1 MLALGRDLKHAVRTL
16 LKSPLFALV
25 AVLVLGL
32 ALGANLTAFTW
43 VDALFLRPLP
53 VERPDELM
61 QVWTT
66 DASGQPQG
74 TFLAAIKVLRTE
86 PKLGGTCG
94 FFEIENAADIGGTL
108 RTVAGTA
115 MTADCFEAL
124 GLNVQLGR
132 FYTEAEDLRTPD
144 RVAVL
149 SDQLW
154 RAAFAAD
161 PAILG
166 KQIRYGGT
174 LYTIV
179 GVTEP
184 RFTGLNPGSSLGMIV
199 PASQF
204 PASPELPL
212 TGAVYSWGGFFVR
225 RAPGV
230 SVEEARA
237 ALAALGPRM
246 LDEGAPGFFN
256 PEQRRQYAQRK
267 VVAAP
272 AGSGSNGA
280 WLNRRFSDNLY
291 ALWGVGVLVLAV
303 ACVSVAA
310 LLLARGAAR
319 AKEIAVRLA
328 LGASRSAVFRLLA
341 LEAVLLVAC
350 GVLVGVVLA
359 GFANRFVAARA
370 RETFNLTFD
379 TGLDARAVSL
389 LAVLAAAM
397 IALLAFAIAWLVRR
411 FGRTGSSQS
420 SRAATSGGL
429 RSQRLLLGAQVAL
442 TLALVCVGGLL
453 ASSARYLHEL
463 DLGFRTNDLSSV
475 QLRPDPTPGGRQP
488 DGQYFAELKDK
499 ILALPGVTGVGFSS
513 VAPYWT
519 FTYPQRTS
527 LLASDAPTVDA
538 LAVVVDDAALSL
550 LRIPILAG
558 VGFGGFGSAS
568 PEPTAIVTRSLADR
582 FGGDSVIGRYIG
594 IEQGSPATQRLRIVG
609 ISGNAKLGM
618 ANLSELEPPTL
629 FVNFWEQPRPS
640 AFSSLVIETAPGA
653 SLSGGTV
660 AAAVRSL
667 DRQYVFM
674 FRTLERAKSDALIED
689 SALAVVSGGFGMFAL
704 VLAAAGLFGLLSY
717 HVATRVREIGVRIA
731 LGGKAHDVAWL
742 VVREI
747 LPVVAVG
754 SVLGLVLAFAAGT
767 TLGSVVHGIGAHDP
781 GVLAASVLVL
791 LLTAAL
797 AAWVPA
803 RRAARVDPVEAL
815 RAE

>member
-1 MLALGRDLKHAVRTL
+1 MLALGRDLKHAARTL
-16 LKSPLFALV
+16 LKSPLFALI

-32 ALGANLTAFTW
+32 ALAANLTAFTW
-43 VDALFLRPLP
+43 VNALFLRPLP
-53 VERPDELM
+53 VDKPNELM

-74 TFLAAIKVLRTE
+74 TFLAAINVLRTE
-86 PKLGGTCG
+86 PLLRGTCG
-94 FFEIENAADIGGTL
+94 FFEIEHAAEIGGGL
-108 RTVAGTA
+108 RTVAGEA
-115 MTADCFEAL
+115 MTSDCFEAL
-124 GLNVQLGR
+124 GLETQLGR
-132 FYTEAEDLRTPD
+132 FYTQAEDLRTPD

-161 PAILG
+161 PSILG

-174 LYTIV
+174 LYTII
-179 GVTEP
+179 GVIEP
-184 RFTGLNPGSSLGMIV
+184 RFTGLNPGSSIGLIV

-204 PASPELPL
+204 PVSPELPL

-230 SVEEARA
+230 SVEQAQA
-237 ALAALGPRM
+237 ALTALGPRM

-256 PEQRRQYAQRK
+256 PEQRRDYATRK

-272 AGSGSNGA
+272 VGSSSNGA
-280 WLNRRFSDNLY
+280 WFDRRFSAPLF
-291 ALWGVGVLVLAV
+291 ALWGVGVLVLGV

-310 LLLARGAAR
+310 LLLARGVAR
-319 AKEIAVRLA
+319 TKEVVVRLA

-341 LEAVLLVAC
+341 FEAVLLVGGSAVL
-350 GVLVGVVLA
+350 GVALA

-370 RETFNLTFD
+370 NETFNLTFD
-379 TGLDARAVSL
+379 PGLDPRALLL
-389 LAVLAAAM
+389 LAVLVAAV
-397 IALLAFAIAWLVRR
+397 IALLALGIAWQVRR
-411 FGRTGSSQS
+411 F
-420 SRAATSGGL
+420 SRAGLSQGSRGEAGGGI
-429 RSQRLLLGAQVAL
+429 RSQKLLLGAQVAL

-463 DLGFRTNDLSSV
+463 DLGIRTGNLSSA
-475 QLRPDPTPGGRQP
+475 QLRPDPAPGGRQP
-488 DGQYFAELKDK
+488 DSQYFSELRDT
-499 ILALPGVTGVGFSS
+499 ILALPGVTGAGFSS
-513 VAPYWT
+513 VAPFWT

-527 LLASDAPTVDA
+527 LLETDAPTVDA
-538 LAVVVDDAALSL
+538 VTIVVDDAALNL

-558 VGFGGFGSAS
+558 AGFGGFGSVSA
-568 PEPTAIVTRSLADR
+568 EPTAIVTRSLADR

-594 IEQGSPATQRLRIVG
+594 IAQGSPTTQRMRVVG
-609 ISGNAKLGM
+609 ISGNAKFGT
-618 ANLSELEPPTL
+618 ANPSEVEPPTV
-629 FVNFWEQPRPS
+629 FINFWEQTRPS
-640 AFSSLVIETAPGA
+640 AFAALVIETAPGV
-653 SLSGGTV
+653 SLSGNSV
-660 AAAVRSL
+660 AAAVQSL

-689 SALAVVSGGFGMFAL
+689 SALAVVSGGFGVFAL
-704 VLAAAGLFGLLSY
+704 VLAAAGLFGLLTY
-717 HVATRVREIGVRIA
+717 HVATRVREIGVRMA
-731 LGGKAHDVAWL
+731 LGAKVPDVAWL

-747 LPVVAVG
+747 LPVVAAGAAVG
-754 SVLGLVLAFAAGT
+754 LALAFAAGT

-781 GVLAASVLVL
+781 FVLAASVLVL

-803 RRAARVDPVEAL
+803 RRAARIDPVEAL